1 MKNEWI
7 GYKRG
12 AGCCTSRSSRPFR
25 RLALPQF
32 QGRATQKPTPNMYM
46 YNHRVHKAWARQGLY
61 FFIHIPTGIY
71 RCFAS
76 RDCFKFAR
84 LRKTLK
90 TKRQINAFLHTM
102 YASLSPGFRWCS
114 NRCGKRYGCKG
125 KANIWKGE
133 CFPAFC
139 RGKLARMPV

>member
-1 MKNEWI
+1 ML
-7 GYKRG
+7 YQSLVP
-12 AGCCTSRSSRPFR
+12 AFQASRIAPIPRKSN
-25 RLALPQF
+25 AE
-32 QGRATQKPTPNMYM
+32 AHAEYVYM

-102 YASLSPGFRWCS
+102 YASLPSGFRWCS